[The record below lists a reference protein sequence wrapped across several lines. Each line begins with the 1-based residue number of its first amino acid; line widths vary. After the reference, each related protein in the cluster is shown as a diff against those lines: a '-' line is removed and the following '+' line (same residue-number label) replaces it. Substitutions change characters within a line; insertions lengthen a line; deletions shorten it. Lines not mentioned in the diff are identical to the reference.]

1 MTGDASYAFQAP
13 ELRIRTP
20 DLGGSDRSPMEITP
34 AGATLG
40 AMMNR
45 RHLASAAAAS
55 LAVALGCLADS
66 VELTT
71 VKDNTLIEDSSFALS
86 AGAAFSFY
94 SGRVGTNGGQTLR
107 RGLIAFDLSSIPA
120 GSTITSVSLT
130 LRCSKVPAG
139 SPAQII
145 KLHRTLADWG
155 EGTSVAFGGGGAP
168 ATPGDAT
175 WTNRFYPD
183 LDWATPGGEFVA
195 TASAAATVGGIGFY
209 TWNSTPALV
218 ADVQAWLDDPTAN
231 FGWTVIGN
239 EQTPQQ
245 VRRFEAKESIAA
257 WRPKLVV
264 EFDPPSSNPA
274 DLNGDGVVNG
284 ADLAILLAAWG
295 GDGPADLNND
305 GVVNGADLAILLG
318 AWN

>member
-1 MTGDASYAFQAP
+1 M
-13 ELRIRTP
+13 
-20 DLGGSDRSPMEITP
+20 
-34 AGATLG
+34 
-40 AMMNR
+40 
-45 RHLASAAAAS
+45 
-55 LAVALGCLADS
+55 
-66 VELTT
+66 
-71 VKDNTLIEDSSFALS
+71 
-86 AGAAFSFY
+86 
-94 SGRVGTNGGQTLR
+94 
-107 RGLIAFDLSSIPA
+107 
-120 GSTITSVSLT
+120 
-130 LRCSKVPAG
+130 PAG

>member
-1 MTGDASYAFQAP
+1 
-13 ELRIRTP
+13 
-20 DLGGSDRSPMEITP
+20 MEITP

-40 AMMNR
+40 AMMSR
-45 RHLASAAAAS
+45 RHLAAAAAS
-55 LAVALGCLADS
+55 LAVAFGCLADS

-130 LRCSKVPAG
+130 LRCSKVPSG
-139 SPAQII
+139 SPAQQI

-295 GDGPADLNND
+295 GDGPADLNDD

>member
-1 MTGDASYAFQAP
+1 
-13 ELRIRTP
+13 
-20 DLGGSDRSPMEITP
+20 
-34 AGATLG
+34 
-40 AMMNR
+40 
-45 RHLASAAAAS
+45 
-55 LAVALGCLADS
+55 
-66 VELTT
+66 
-71 VKDNTLIEDSSFALS
+71 
-86 AGAAFSFY
+86 
-94 SGRVGTNGGQTLR
+94 
-107 RGLIAFDLSSIPA
+107 
-120 GSTITSVSLT
+120 
-130 LRCSKVPAG
+130 
-139 SPAQII
+139 
-145 KLHRTLADWG
+145 
-155 EGTSVAFGGGGAP
+155 
-168 ATPGDAT
+168 
-175 WTNRFYPD
+175 
-183 LDWATPGGEFVA
+183 
-195 TASAAATVGGIGFY
+195 
-209 TWNSTPALV
+209 
-218 ADVQAWLDDPTAN
+218 VQAWLDDPTAN